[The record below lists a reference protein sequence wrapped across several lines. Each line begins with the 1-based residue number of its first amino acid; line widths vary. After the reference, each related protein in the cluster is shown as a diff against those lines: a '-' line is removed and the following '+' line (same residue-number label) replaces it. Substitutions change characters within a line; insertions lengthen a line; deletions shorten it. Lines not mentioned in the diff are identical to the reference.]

1 MSKNDTLCQNG
12 DKMINMKYLPQW
24 NDDNMPSLSDNNP
37 MEEDKR
43 LLPDEQP
50 LDANQIDDFDNFKAV
65 QVLDRYGNI
74 IGERFE
80 PAIRKRKPKK
90 NNNEYEIQSW

>member
-1 MSKNDTLCQNG
+1 MSKNDTLCQHG

-24 NDDNMPSLSDNNP
+24 NDDNMPSMSDNSS
-37 MEEDKR
+37 MEEEKR
-43 LLPDEQP
+43 LWPDEQP

-74 IGERFE
+74 IGERSE
-80 PAIRKRKPKK
+80 PARRKRKPKNGK
-90 NNNEYEIQSW
+90 VQD